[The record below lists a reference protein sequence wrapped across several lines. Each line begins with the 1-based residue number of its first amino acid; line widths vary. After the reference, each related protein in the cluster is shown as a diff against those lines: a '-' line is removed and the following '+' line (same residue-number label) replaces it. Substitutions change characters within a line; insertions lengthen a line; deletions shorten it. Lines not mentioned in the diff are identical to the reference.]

1 MSLAGIRSN
10 RGDSYQTL
18 IAMRWAMTILSD
30 AQYQW
35 LEIDSTRWLVDDVV
49 VGKVDGSIICCQCKK
64 NQTDFRPWTIGDL
77 SSEFEKAS
85 LLLAREANAEVHFY
99 SRGTFGLAAK
109 LREHCATQ
117 PDQESYRDSL
127 TVEHTNTDTSLSNT
141 FNAAVSLTTYEFLRR
156 TTFHNTEEFS
166 DLEAS
171 LLERLSLLSTNAQT
185 AYVALWH
192 HLDQLG
198 ARMASHGSKAA
209 SVQHRLTRVDLVAVL
224 TQSGSMLAPHMDE
237 SEIRA
242 SLNGVSAVGRSWRR
256 EIGGK
261 RLQNRVVEDL
271 LSAIYSRKR
280 SILLT
285 GMPGSGK
292 TCTLLAVQEA
302 LELRAKR
309 DSALVP
315 MFIQSRE
322 FADLATARDREAQ
335 GLCED
340 WVERVARL
348 ADKAHVVI
356 VVDSLDV
363 LSISREH
370 ATLSYFLAQIDRLLL
385 IENVTVL
392 TACRD
397 FDRRYDR
404 RLAARVWECE
414 LACQP
419 LDLDCEVLPLL
430 QSLDIDTAGIDG
442 PTRVLIQNHR
452 ELALFIELAQLEGG
466 FSVVTS
472 QGLAQRYLETLVRAD
487 TRLGDVAVQAIESVA
502 DEMLRTRSLTIP
514 TQRFGGSESILRV
527 LLSHNVLHQALDG
540 RVGFGHQTLLDVLV
554 ISSAIRRGMT
564 LNGFI
569 QSLSPAP
576 FVRPSIRSFVAQLAI
591 GDRRVFRAQL
601 RAVLMG
607 RSPFHVRRLVAES
620 LADRLPHDD
629 DWSLLRDLRRDCSDV
644 FQVIYLQGKTLE
656 WGQFWF
662 KYLVPVLREER
673 DQEALMMLMHRC
685 SVWANQAPS
694 LVLPFWTELL
704 EADWMD
710 RGRVASRLGYLLSE
724 VAPDHAI
731 LVGKLLES
739 LLRLPLQEH
748 NHLGQSIA
756 RCIDAGVLSDEV
768 LWMFVTG
775 RVTDDDVLDLHNIG
789 EKLTLQ
795 DYEFGDRCKNYLA
808 ERLKVSLELLN
819 LAVQSIEDW
828 SQLRISEI
836 GEWAAGSSGFLRS
849 TSYSA
854 IRAKDDGQHV
864 DADDLLLSAIEAAVV
879 NHASLDSKWWRDNRE
894 RLCFNHE
901 GALRYFGIL
910 SCKGAPS
917 CNVDLSV
924 RLLCEKPLDDS
935 EFGYELGCLAKVA
948 FVHFDSNQQSSVM
961 AAVFAITE
969 CDDQDEHEIL
979 RRQSIQARFVACI
992 PCHMRPPNAQ
1002 LLLEDVE
1009 VREGTFI
1016 DTPPTQGWSG
1026 IVTAPFP
1033 FSVFLETS
1041 NQGVLRLLKHYT
1053 GYERRF
1059 EEGLTGGESEV
1070 ASMLL
1075 EAASRDPDRFLGMM
1089 SKSWPDISSVFRNA
1103 IMSGAANCLAY
1114 RRGNLKSENSW
1125 APFVPVDGAALAGAV
1140 INELSNH
1147 SEFWRQNRAASNAL
1161 NACAHV
1167 IADIDQVYRL
1177 VDLSTEFLVMQE
1189 GASISGEGVSHL
1201 EVGIN
1206 MARGHIAEALVILVT
1221 NLTES
1226 GVPLPE
1232 ALLRLLRNF
1241 ADEENPAVSA
1251 MIIRRLPYLQN
1262 LDPGVGWD
1270 LFDRCMKGR
1279 SSGLWGTAEPCL
1291 YYTYYKDFERVSKWL
1306 GRLRLEGIGKDLET
1320 WGRISALAALP
1331 DHTLTAEL
1339 LIDLTAIDE
1348 VAAWHGASAVWTNIQ
1363 NFNRHR
1369 SQCIAGLEYGLSVG
1383 GHAGAVVQRMSQLF
1397 QRGVTGVSS
1406 DLVRCYFA
1414 AREASSNS
1422 TNAYIY
1428 GLDEWLN
1435 ATAQRDPAEA
1445 LTVFE
1450 LYLDYMREK
1459 SSHIYDHGGNFT
1471 QLLTCLF
1478 AEAEEWE
1485 ETDSG
1490 VMLQRVVAVQDELL
1504 TLGVSGVSDW
1514 LAAAER
1520 P

>member
-18 IAMRWAMTILSD
+18 IAMRWALTILSD
-30 AQYQW
+30 AEYQW

-49 VGKVDGSIICCQCKK
+49 VGKADGSIICCQCKK
-64 NQTDFRPWTIGDL
+64 NQPDFRPWTIGDL

-85 LLLAREANAEVHFY
+85 LLLSREANAEVYFY

-109 LREHCATQ
+109 LREHCVTQ

-127 TVEHTNTDTSLSNT
+127 TVEHTTTDTFLSKT
-141 FNAAVSLTTYEFLRR
+141 FNAAASLTTYEFLRR
-156 TTFHNTEEFS
+156 TTFHNTEDFS

-171 LLERLSLLSTNAQT
+171 LLERLSFLSTNAQT

-192 HLDQLG
+192 HLNQLG

-209 SVQHRLTRVDLVAVL
+209 SVQHRLTRADLVAVL

-256 EIGGK
+256 DIGGK

-302 LELRAKR
+302 LELRAKCN
-309 DSALVP
+309 STLVP

-348 ADKAHVVI
+348 ADKAHIVI

-370 ATLSYFLAQIDRLLL
+370 AALTYFLAQIDRLLL

-404 RLAARVWECE
+404 RLAARVWESE

-419 LDLDCEVLPLL
+419 LDFDCEVLPLL

-442 PTRVLIQNHR
+442 PTRALIQNHR
-452 ELALFIELAQLEGG
+452 ELAIFIELAQLEGG
-466 FSVVTS
+466 FSVATS
-472 QGLAQRYLETLVRAD
+472 QALAQRYIETLVRAD
-487 TRLGDVAVQAIESVA
+487 TRLGDAAVQAIESVA
-502 DEMLRTRSLTIP
+502 EVMLSTRSLTIP
-514 TQRFGGSESILRV
+514 AQRFGGSQSVLRV
-527 LLSHNVLHQALDG
+527 LLSHNVLHHALDG

-607 RSPFHVRRLVAES
+607 GSPFHVRRLVAES

-629 DWSLLRDLRRDCSDV
+629 DWSLLRDLRRNYSDV

-673 DQEALMMLMHRC
+673 DQEAMMMLMHRC

-694 LVLPFWTELL
+694 LVFSFWTELL
-704 EADWMD
+704 EVDWMD
-710 RGRVASRLGYLLSE
+710 RELVASRLGYLLSE
-724 VAPDHAI
+724 VAPEHAVLI
-731 LVGKLLES
+731 GKLVES

-748 NHLGQSIA
+748 SWLGKSIA
-756 RCIDAGVLSDEV
+756 RCIDAGVLSDDV
-768 LWMFVTG
+768 LWTFVIG
-775 RVTDDDVLDLHNIG
+775 RINDDDILDLHKIG

-808 ERLKVSLELLN
+808 ERLKVSPELLS
-819 LAVQSIEDW
+819 LAVKSLEDW
-828 SQLRISEI
+828 SQLRISQI

-854 IRAKDDGQHV
+854 IRQKCDGQHV
-864 DADDLLLSAIEAAVV
+864 DADELLLSAIEAAVIY
-879 NHASLDSKWWRDNRE
+879 HSLLDSKWWRDNRY
-894 RLCFNHE
+894 RLCFSHE

-910 SCKGAPS
+910 ACKVAPS
-917 CNVDLSV
+917 FNADLSV
-924 RLLCEKPLDDS
+924 RLLCEEPLDDS
-935 EFGYELGCLAKVA
+935 EFGYELGCLANET
-948 FVHFDSNQQSSVM
+948 FVYFDSNQQNSILT
-961 AAVFAITE
+961 AVLAITE
-969 CDDQDEHEIL
+969 CDGQNEHEIL
-979 RRQSIQARFVACI
+979 RRQRVQARFVACI

-1009 VREGTFI
+1009 VREGI
-1016 DTPPTQGWSG
+1016 LIEAPPIQSWSG
-1026 IVTAPFP
+1026 MVSAPFP
-1033 FSVFLETS
+1033 YSVFLETS
-1041 NQGVLRLLKHYT
+1041 NHGVLRLLKHYT

-1059 EEGLTGGESEV
+1059 EEGLTGGEREV
-1070 ASMLL
+1070 ASMLR
-1075 EAASRDPDRFLGMM
+1075 EAASRDPDRFLCIM
-1089 SKSWPDISSVFRNA
+1089 SKNWPAISSVFRNA
-1103 IMSGAANCLAY
+1103 IVSGTANCLAY
-1114 RRGNLKSENSW
+1114 LHGSLKTENSW
-1125 APFVPVDGAALAGAV
+1125 APIVSVDGAALAVAV

-1147 SEFWRQNRAASNAL
+1147 SEYWRQNQAASNAL

-1167 IADIDQVYRL
+1167 IADIDQVHRH
-1177 VDLSTEFLVMQE
+1177 VELSAEFFEMQE
-1189 GASISGEGVSHL
+1189 VASISGDGVGHL

-1206 MARGHIAEALVILVT
+1206 MSRGHIAEALVILVT
-1221 NLTES
+1221 NLKES
-1226 GVPLPE
+1226 GVPSPE

-1241 ADEENPAVSA
+1241 ADEDNPAVSA
-1251 MIIRRLPYLQN
+1251 VIIRRLPYLQS
-1262 LDPGVGWD
+1262 LDSSVGWD

-1279 SSGLWGTAEPCL
+1279 SSGLWGTAERCL
-1291 YYTYYKDFERVSKWL
+1291 YYAYYKDFERVSKWL
-1306 GRLRLEGIGKDLET
+1306 GRLRLEGNGKDLET

-1331 DHTLTAEL
+1331 DHSRTSEL
-1339 LIDLTAIDE
+1339 LTDLTAIDE
-1348 VAAWHGASAVWTNIQ
+1348 VAAWHGASAVWTNAQ
-1363 NFNRHR
+1363 NFNSHR
-1369 SQCIAGLEYGLSVG
+1369 SQCIAGLKYGLSIG

-1397 QRGVTGVSS
+1397 HRGVMGVSS
-1406 DLVRCYFA
+1406 DLVRCYLA
-1414 AREASSNS
+1414 ARESSSNN
-1422 TNAYIY
+1422 TNAHIY
-1428 GLDEWLN
+1428 GLDEWLS
-1435 ATAQRDPAEA
+1435 ATAQRDPGEA

-1459 SSHIYDHGGNFT
+1459 SAHMYDRSENFT

-1485 ETDSG
+1485 ETDGG
-1490 VMLQRVVAVQDELL
+1490 VMLQRVVSVQDDLL
-1504 TLGVSGVSDW
+1504 SLGVSGVSDW

>member
-30 AQYQW
+30 AEYQW

-49 VGKVDGSIICCQCKK
+49 VGKVNGSIICCQCKK
-64 NQTDFRPWTIGDL
+64 NQPDFRPWTIGDL
-77 SSEFEKAS
+77 SSEFEKTS

-99 SRGTFGLAAK
+99 SRGTFGLVAK

-127 TVEHTNTDTSLSNT
+127 TIEHTTTDTSLSNT

-156 TTFHNTEEFS
+156 TTFHNTEDFS
-166 DLEAS
+166 DIEAS

-198 ARMASHGSKAA
+198 GRLVSPGSKAA
-209 SVQHRLTRVDLVAVL
+209 SVQHRLTRADLVAVL

-242 SLNGVSAVGRSWRR
+242 SLIGVSAVGRSWRR

-302 LELRAKR
+302 LELRAKC

-322 FADLATARDREAQ
+322 FADLATARDRESQ

-370 ATLSYFLAQIDRLLL
+370 AALTYFLAQIDRLLL

-442 PTRVLIQNHR
+442 PTRALIQNHR
-452 ELALFIELAQLEGG
+452 ELAVFIELAQLEGG

-487 TRLGDVAVQAIESVA
+487 TRLGDAAVQAIESVA
-502 DEMLRTRSLTIP
+502 DEMLSTRSLTIP
-514 TQRFGGSESILRV
+514 AQRFGGSESVLRL

-576 FVRPSIRSFVAQLAI
+576 FVRPSIRGFVTQLAI
-591 GDRRVFRAQL
+591 GDRRVFRTQL

-607 RSPFHVRRLVAES
+607 GSPFHVRRLVAES
-620 LADRLPHDD
+620 FVDRLPHDD

-644 FQVIYLQGKTLE
+644 FQIIYLQGKTLE

-662 KYLVPVLREER
+662 KYLVPVLWEER
-673 DQEALMMLMHRC
+673 DQEALLMQMHRC

-694 LVLPFWTELL
+694 LVFPFWTELL

-710 RGRVASRLGYLLSE
+710 RGRVASRLGYLLAE
-724 VAPDHAI
+724 VALDHVI
-731 LVGKLLES
+731 LVGKLVES

-748 NHLGQSIA
+748 SYLGQSIA
-756 RCIDAGVLSDEV
+756 RCIDADVLSDEV
-768 LWMFVTG
+768 LWKFVTG
-775 RVTDDDVLDLHNIG
+775 RVTNDDILEFHNIG

-795 DYEFGDRCKNYLA
+795 DYEFGDRCNNYLA
-808 ERLKVSLELLN
+808 ERLKVSPGLLS

-828 SQLRISEI
+828 SHLRVSEI
-836 GEWAAGSSGFLRS
+836 GEWAAGSSGFLGS
-849 TSYSA
+849 TSYDA
-854 IRAKDDGQHV
+854 IREKGGGQHI
-864 DADDLLLSAIEAAVV
+864 DADVLLLGAIEAAVI

-917 CNVDLSV
+917 SNADLSV

-935 EFGYELGCLAKVA
+935 EFGYELGCLVKVA
-948 FVHFDSNQQSSVM
+948 FFYFNSNQQNSVIE
-961 AAVFAITE
+961 AVFAITE
-969 CDDQDEHEIL
+969 CDDQDEYEIL
-979 RRQSIQARFVACI
+979 RRKSVQVRFLACI
-992 PCHMRPPNAQ
+992 PCHMRPPSAQ
-1002 LLLEDVE
+1002 LLLEEVE
-1009 VREGTFI
+1009 VREGIFVEA
-1016 DTPPTQGWSG
+1016 PPVQGWGGMVS
-1026 IVTAPFP
+1026 APFP
-1033 FSVFLETS
+1033 FSVFLEAS
-1041 NQGVLRLLKHYT
+1041 DYGVLRLLKHYT

-1059 EEGLTGGESEV
+1059 EEGLIGGENEV
-1070 ASMLL
+1070 ASMLR
-1075 EAASRDPDRFLGMM
+1075 EAASRDPDRFLGIM
-1089 SKSWPDISSVFRNA
+1089 SKHWPDISSVFRDA
-1103 IMSGAANCLAY
+1103 IMSGAANCLAHLH
-1114 RRGNLKSENSW
+1114 GNLKAEDSW
-1125 APFVPVDGAALAGAV
+1125 ATFVSVDGPALAGAV

-1147 SEFWRQNRAASNAL
+1147 PECWRQNRAASDAL

-1167 IADIDQVYRL
+1167 IADIDQVHRH
-1177 VDLSTEFLVMQE
+1177 VGLSSEFLEMQE
-1189 GASISGEGVSHL
+1189 GASISGDGVGHL
-1201 EVGIN
+1201 DVGIN
-1206 MARGHIAEALVILVT
+1206 MTRGRIAEALVILVT
-1221 NLTES
+1221 KLTES
-1226 GVPLPE
+1226 GAPLPE
-1232 ALLRLLRNF
+1232 VLLRLLRNF
-1241 ADEENPAVSA
+1241 ADEKNPAVSA
-1251 MIIRRLPYLQN
+1251 VIIRRLPYLQS
-1262 LDPGVGWD
+1262 LDPDVGWD
-1270 LFDRCMKGR
+1270 LFDRCMTGR

-1306 GRLRLEGIGKDLET
+1306 ERLRLEGSGKDLET

-1331 DHTLTAEL
+1331 DHTRTSEL

-1348 VAAWHGASAVWTNIQ
+1348 VAAWNGASAVWTNTE
-1363 NFNRHR
+1363 NFKRHR
-1369 SQCIAGLEYGLSVG
+1369 SQCIAGLEYGLSVV
-1383 GHAGAVVQRMSQLF
+1383 GHTGVVVQRMSQLF
-1397 QRGVTGVSS
+1397 HRGVTGVSS
-1406 DLVRCYFA
+1406 DLVRSYFA

-1422 TNAYIY
+1422 TNAQIY
-1428 GLDEWLN
+1428 GLDDWLS
-1435 ATAQRDPAEA
+1435 ATAQRDPGEA
-1445 LTVFE
+1445 LTIFE
-1450 LYLDYMREK
+1450 LYLDYMQDK
-1459 SSHIYDHGGNFT
+1459 SAHMYDHGGNFT
-1471 QLLTCLF
+1471 QLLTRLF

-1485 ETDSG
+1485 ETDGG
-1490 VMLQRVVAVQDELL
+1490 VMLQRVVSVQDKLL
-1504 TLGVSGVSDW
+1504 SLGVSGVSDW

>member
-30 AQYQW
+30 TEYQW

-64 NQTDFRPWTIGDL
+64 NQPDFRPWTIGDL
-77 SSEFEKAS
+77 SSEFEKTA

-99 SRGTFGLAAK
+99 SRGTFGLVAK
-109 LREHCATQ
+109 LREHCVTQ
-117 PDQESYRDSL
+117 PNQESYRDSL
-127 TVEHTNTDTSLSNT
+127 TIEHTTTDTSLSNT

-156 TTFHNTEEFS
+156 TTFHNTEDFS

-198 ARMASHGSKAA
+198 GRLVSHGSKAA
-209 SVQHRLTRVDLVAVL
+209 SVQHRLTRADLVAVL
-224 TQSGSMLAPHMDE
+224 TQSGSMLAPHIDE

-242 SLNGVSAVGRSWRR
+242 SLIGVSAVGRSWRR

-302 LELRAKR
+302 LELRAKC

-322 FADLATARDREAQ
+322 FADLATARDRESQ

-370 ATLSYFLAQIDRLLL
+370 AALTYFLAQIDRLLL
-385 IENVTVL
+385 IEKVTVL

-442 PTRVLIQNHR
+442 PTRALIQNHR
-452 ELALFIELAQLEGG
+452 ELAVFIELAQLEGG

-487 TRLGDVAVQAIESVA
+487 TRLGDAAVQAIESVA
-502 DEMLRTRSLTIP
+502 DEMLSTRSLTIP
-514 TQRFGGSESILRV
+514 AQRFGGSQSVLRL

-576 FVRPSIRSFVAQLAI
+576 FVRPSIRGFVTQLAI
-591 GDRRVFRAQL
+591 GDRRVFRTQL

-607 RSPFHVRRLVAES
+607 GSPFHVRRLVAES
-620 LADRLPHDD
+620 FADRLPHDD

-644 FQVIYLQGKTLE
+644 FQIIYLQGKTLE

-662 KYLVPVLREER
+662 KYLVPVLWEER
-673 DQEALMMLMHRC
+673 DQEALLMQMHRC

-694 LVLPFWTELL
+694 LVFPFWTELL

-724 VAPDHAI
+724 VALDHVI
-731 LVGKLLES
+731 LVGKLVES

-748 NHLGQSIA
+748 SYLGQSIA
-756 RCIDAGVLSDEV
+756 RCIDADVLSDEV
-768 LWMFVTG
+768 LWKFVTG
-775 RVTDDDVLDLHNIG
+775 RVTNDDILEFHNIG

-808 ERLKVSLELLN
+808 ERLKVSSGLLS

-828 SQLRISEI
+828 SHLRISEI

-849 TSYSA
+849 TSYEA
-854 IRAKDDGQHV
+854 IREKGGGQHI
-864 DADDLLLSAIEAAVV
+864 DADVLLLGAIEAAVI

-917 CNVDLSV
+917 SNADLSV

-935 EFGYELGCLAKVA
+935 EFSYELGCLVKVA
-948 FVHFDSNQQSSVM
+948 FFYFNSNQQNSVM
-961 AAVFAITE
+961 EAVFAITE
-969 CDDQDEHEIL
+969 CDDQDEYEIL
-979 RRQSIQARFVACI
+979 RRKSIQVRFVACI
-992 PCHMRPPNAQ
+992 PCHMRPPSAQ
-1002 LLLEDVE
+1002 LLLEEVE
-1009 VREGTFI
+1009 VREGIFVES
-1016 DTPPTQGWSG
+1016 PPVQGWSG
-1026 IVTAPFP
+1026 MVSAPFP

-1041 NQGVLRLLKHYT
+1041 DYGVLRLLKHYT

-1059 EEGLTGGESEV
+1059 EEGLIGGESEV
-1070 ASMLL
+1070 ASMLR
-1075 EAASRDPDRFLGMM
+1075 EAASRDPDRFLGIM
-1089 SKSWPDISSVFRNA
+1089 SKNWPDISSVFRDA
-1103 IMSGAANCLAY
+1103 IMSGAANCLAHLH
-1114 RRGNLKSENSW
+1114 GNLKAEDSW
-1125 APFVPVDGAALAGAV
+1125 ATFVSVDVAALAGAV

-1147 SEFWRQNRAASNAL
+1147 PECWRQNRAASDAL

-1167 IADIDQVYRL
+1167 IADIDQAHRHVG
-1177 VDLSTEFLVMQE
+1177 LSSEFLEMQE
-1189 GASISGEGVSHL
+1189 GASISGDGVGHL

-1206 MARGHIAEALVILVT
+1206 MTRGRIAEALVVLVT

-1232 ALLRLLRNF
+1232 VLLRLLRNF
-1241 ADEENPAVSA
+1241 ADEKNPAVSA
-1251 MIIRRLPYLQN
+1251 VIIRRLPYLQS
-1262 LDPGVGWD
+1262 LDPDVGWD
-1270 LFDRCMKGR
+1270 LFDRCMTGR

-1306 GRLRLEGIGKDLET
+1306 ERLRLEGSGKDLET

-1331 DHTLTAEL
+1331 DHTRTSEL

-1348 VAAWHGASAVWTNIQ
+1348 VAAWKGASAVWTNTE
-1363 NFNRHR
+1363 NFKRHR
-1369 SQCIAGLEYGLSVG
+1369 SQCIAGLEYGLSVV

-1397 QRGVTGVSS
+1397 NRGVTGVSS
-1406 DLVRCYFA
+1406 DLVRSYFA

-1422 TNAYIY
+1422 TNAHIY
-1428 GLDEWLN
+1428 GLDEWLS
-1435 ATAQRDPAEA
+1435 ATAQRDPGEA

-1450 LYLDYMREK
+1450 LYLDYMQDK
-1459 SSHIYDHGGNFT
+1459 SAHMYDHGGNFT
-1471 QLLTCLF
+1471 QLLTRLF

-1485 ETDSG
+1485 ETDGG
-1490 VMLQRVVAVQDELL
+1490 VMLQRVVSVQDKLL
-1504 TLGVSGVSDW
+1504 SLGVSGVSDW

>member
-30 AQYQW
+30 AEYQW

-49 VGKVDGSIICCQCKK
+49 VGKADGSIICCQCKK
-64 NQTDFRPWTIGDL
+64 NQSDFRPWTIGDL
-77 SSEFEKAS
+77 SSEFGKAS
-85 LLLAREANAEVHFY
+85 LLLAKEANAEVRFY

-109 LREHCATQ
+109 LREHCVTQ

-127 TVEHTNTDTSLSNT
+127 TAEHTSTDNSLSHT
-141 FNAAVSLTTYEFLRR
+141 FDAAVSLTTYEFLRR

-171 LLERLSLLSTNAQT
+171 LLERMRLLSTNAEI
-185 AYVALWH
+185 AYSALWH
-192 HLDQLG
+192 HLDHLG
-198 ARMASHGSKAA
+198 ARLASHGSKAA
-209 SVQHRLTRVDLVAVL
+209 SVQHRLTRADLVAVL
-224 TQSGSMLAPHMDE
+224 TRSGSMLAPHMDE
-237 SEIRA
+237 SETRA
-242 SLNGVSAVGRSWRR
+242 SLSGVSAVGRNWRR
-256 EIGGK
+256 DIGGK

-292 TCTLLAVQEA
+292 TCTLLAVQES
-302 LELRAKR
+302 LELRAEC

-370 ATLSYFLAQIDRLLL
+370 AALTYFLAQIDRLLL

-397 FDRRYDR
+397 FDRRFDR
-404 RLAARVWECE
+404 RLATRVWECE

-419 LDLDCEVLPLL
+419 LDLDREVLPLL
-430 QSLDIDTAGIDG
+430 QSLEIDIAGIDG
-442 PTRVLIQNHR
+442 PTRALIRNHR
-452 ELALFIELAQLEGG
+452 DLAVFIELAQLEGG

-487 TRLGDVAVQAIESVA
+487 TQLGDAAVQAIESVA

-514 TQRFGGSESILRV
+514 AQRFNGSESVLRV

-569 QSLSPAP
+569 QSLSPTP

-591 GDRRVFRAQL
+591 GDRRVLRAQL

-607 RSPFHVRRLVAES
+607 GSPFHLRRLVAES

-629 DWSLLRDLRRDCSDV
+629 DWPLLRDLRKDRNDI

-662 KYLVPVLREER
+662 KYLVPLLREER

-685 SVWANQAPS
+685 SLWANQAPS
-694 LVLPFWTELL
+694 LVFPFWTELL

-710 RGRVASRLGYLLSE
+710 RGQVASKLGYLLSE
-724 VAPDHAI
+724 VAQDHAI
-731 LVGKLLES
+731 LVGKLVES

-748 NHLGQSIA
+748 SWLGQSIV
-756 RCIDAGVLSDEV
+756 RCIDAGVFSDEV

-775 RVTDDDVLDLHNIG
+775 RVTEDDILDLHKIG

-795 DYEFGDRCKNYLA
+795 DYEFGGHCENYLA
-808 ERLKVSLELLN
+808 ERLKASPKLLS

-828 SQLRISEI
+828 SQLRITKI
-836 GEWAAGSSGFLRS
+836 GEWAASSSGFLRS

-854 IRAKDDGQHV
+854 IRETGDGKHV
-864 DADDLLLSAIEAAVV
+864 DADDLLISAIEAAVV
-879 NHASLDSKWWRDNRE
+879 NHALLDSRWWRENRE

-917 CNVDLSV
+917 CNIDLSV
-924 RLLCEKPLDDS
+924 RLLREKPLTDS
-935 EFGYELGCLAKVA
+935 EFGYELGCLIKVA
-948 FVHFDSNQQSSVM
+948 FVYFDSSQQNMVL
-961 AAVFAITE
+961 AAVFAIAE
-969 CDDQDEHEIL
+969 CDDQDEHETL
-979 RRQSIQARFVACI
+979 RRQSVQARFVACI

-1002 LLLEDVE
+1002 LLLEQVEAREDV
-1009 VREGTFI
+1009 FI
-1016 DTPPTQGWSG
+1016 ETPPIQSWSG
-1026 IVTAPFP
+1026 IVSPPFP

-1041 NQGVLRLLKHYT
+1041 NHGVLRILKHYT

-1059 EEGLTGGESEV
+1059 EEGPTGGKIEV
-1070 ASMLL
+1070 ASMLR
-1075 EAASRDPDRFLGMM
+1075 EAASRDPDRFLGIM
-1089 SKSWPDISSVFRNA
+1089 SKNWSDISSVFRDA
-1103 IMSGAANCLAY
+1103 ILSGAANCLAY
-1114 RRGNLKSENSW
+1114 LHGNLKSESSW
-1125 APFVPVDGAALAGAV
+1125 GVVVPVDGGTLAEAV

-1147 SEFWRQNRAASNAL
+1147 SEFWQRNRAASDAL
-1161 NACAHV
+1161 NACSH
-1167 IADIDQVYRL
+1167 IISDIDQVHRL
-1177 VDLSTEFLVMQE
+1177 VDLSADFLGMQE
-1189 GASISGEGVSHL
+1189 GASLSGDGVGHL

-1226 GVPLPE
+1226 SARLPAE
-1232 ALLRLLRNF
+1232 LLRLLRNF

-1251 MIIRRLPYLQN
+1251 VIIRRLPYLQS
-1262 LDPGVGWD
+1262 LDPALGWD
-1270 LFDRCMKGR
+1270 LFDRCMKGQ
-1279 SSGLWGTAEPCL
+1279 SSGLWRTAEPCL
-1291 YYTYYKDFERVSKWL
+1291 YYAYYKDYERVSKWL
-1306 GRLRLEGIGKDLET
+1306 DRLRLEGVGKDFET
-1320 WGRISALAALP
+1320 WGRISALIALP
-1331 DHTLTAEL
+1331 DYTRTSKL

-1348 VAAWHGASAVWTNIQ
+1348 VSAWHGASVVWTNTQ
-1363 NFNRHR
+1363 NFNSHR
-1369 SQCIAGLEYGLSVG
+1369 SQCVAGLKYGLSVG
-1383 GHAGAVVQRMSQLF
+1383 AHPGVVVQRMSQLF
-1397 QRGVTGVSS
+1397 HQGVMGLSS
-1406 DLVRCYFA
+1406 DLLRCYFES
-1414 AREASSNS
+1414 REASSNS
-1422 TNAYIY
+1422 ANYYIY
-1428 GLDEWLN
+1428 GLDEWLS

-1445 LTVFE
+1445 LAVFE
-1450 LYLDYMREK
+1450 LYVDYMRKK
-1459 SSHIYDHGGNFT
+1459 SAHIYDQGSNFT

-1485 ETDSG
+1485 ETDGG
-1490 VMLQRVVAVQDELL
+1490 VMLQRVVSVQDELL
-1504 TLGVSGVSDW
+1504 SLGVSGVSDW
-1514 LAAAER
+1514 LMAAER